1 MTTKPKKPA
10 MYFSSLEI
18 ENIKCFS
25 GKQILDLKDVKGNI
39 SPWTLILGD
48 NGIGKTTLLKC
59 LAWMTP
65 VQAPKKEQ
73 DKLMVAAKKLIDFGL
88 PIDNIMEAIGLTKAA
103 IESASK
109 REQDKLKAAVKQLIE
124 AGAPI
129 ERVMEV
135 TGLTEQE
142 IDLIPNED
150 NGLKVKIKPLM
161 DDFEE
166 NAEYEKLLRSGIDI
180 KSEIKAV
187 FSNGV
192 ELRKSPTADDLVTIG
207 MTFEKVAGEVKIIDP
222 ILGNLTDFNSPNL
235 FAYGASRH
243 MALKNFDKFE
253 LKNPIFNL
261 FSESADLYDA
271 EQLLSILDTASI
283 RKKGKGKATKLL
295 KKVKQILSDLLLF
308 IKSPDDIIIHSPL
321 NDDGSANHVLVE
333 IITPYGK
340 VALSNLSLGYQTMLA
355 WMVDLALRM
364 LWTNPDSTNP
374 LHEPAVVIVDEID
387 LHLHPKWQR
396 QIRQDLTYHFKNTQ
410 FICTA
415 HSPFMAQDSEIENL
429 CVINEIDGNVR
440 IENEPAIVQGWRI
453 GQIAT
458 SDLFGV
464 SSERSLETEAD
475 INKRREILDKEVPTV
490 KDKRELKRL
499 NKKLDDLPVK
509 ITDSKEDIRLF
520 EKLEKMSE
528 LFKSKK

>member
-1 MTTKPKKPA
+1 MTGKPKKPA
-10 MYFSSLEI
+10 MYFSSLAI

-25 GKQILDLKDVKGNI
+25 ERQVLDLKDSNGRI

-65 VQAPKKEQ
+65 VEAPKKEEE
-73 DKLMVAAKKLIDFGL
+73 KLMVAAKKLI
-88 PIDNIMEAIGLTKAA
+88 KAG
-103 IESASK
+103 IPMN
-109 REQDKLKAAVKQLIE
+109 Q
-124 AGAPI
+124 
-129 ERVMEV
+129 V
-135 TGLTEQE
+135 TDATGFTEEE
-142 IDLIPNED
+142 INLIPNVED
-150 NGLKVKIKPLM
+150 DLKVKIKPLM

-166 NAEYEKLLRSGIDI
+166 NAEYEKLLRLGNDV

-192 ELRKSPTADDLVTIG
+192 DLRKSPNDDDLVTIG
-207 MTFEKVAGEVKIIDP
+207 MTFEKVAGKLKTVEPII
-222 ILGNLTDFNSPNL
+222 GNLTEFNSPNL

-261 FSESADLYDA
+261 FSDSSDLYDA

-283 RKKGKGKATKLL
+283 RKKRKGKATRLL
-295 KKVKQILSDLLLF
+295 KKVKQILADLLPD
-308 IKSPDDIIIHSPL
+308 IKSPDDIIVHSPL
-321 NDDGSANHVLVE
+321 NDDGSANHILVE

-340 VALSNLSLGYQTMLA
+340 VALNNLSLGYQTMLA

-364 LWTNPDSTNP
+364 LWKNPESPNP

-396 QIRQDLTYHFKNTQ
+396 KVRQDLTYHFKNTQ

-429 CVINEIDGNVR
+429 CVINQTNGNVR
-440 IENEPAIVQGWRI
+440 IENEPAIVRGWRI

-464 SSERSLETEAD
+464 SSERSLEMEAD
-475 INKRREILDKEVPTV
+475 INKRRTILDKDVRTD
-490 KDKRELKRL
+490 KDERELKKL
-499 NKKLDDLPVK
+499 DKKLAEIPVK
-509 ITDSKEDIRLF
+509 ITDSKEDLRLF

>member
-25 GKQILDLKDVKGNI
+25 GRQTLDLKDSNGNI

-65 VQAPKKEQ
+65 VQAPKKEAE
-73 DKLMVAAKKLIDFGL
+73 KLMVAARKLIQAGVSMAQVTD
-88 PIDNIMEAIGLTKAA
+88 ATGLTKEA
-103 IESASK
+103 IE
-109 REQDKLKAAVKQLIE
+109 
-124 AGAPI
+124 
-129 ERVMEV
+129 
-135 TGLTEQE
+135 LTP
-142 IDLIPNED
+142 DED
-150 NGLKVKIKPLM
+150 DDLKVKIKPLM

-166 NAEYEKLLRSGIDI
+166 NAEYEKLLRLGADV

-192 ELRKSPTADDLVTIG
+192 ELRKSPTEDALVTIG
-207 MTFEKVAGEVKIIDP
+207 MTFEKVAGEVETIDP
-222 ILGNLTDFNSPNL
+222 IIGNLTEFNSPNL

-261 FSESADLYDA
+261 FSDSSDLYDA

-283 RKKGKGKATKLL
+283 RKNRKGKATKLL
-295 KKVKQILSDLLLF
+295 KKVKQILSDLLPD

-364 LWTNPDSTNP
+364 LWRNPDSTNP
-374 LHEPAVVIVDEID
+374 LHEPAVVIVDEVD

-396 QIRQDLTYHFKNTQ
+396 QLRQDLTYHFKNTQ

-429 CVINEIDGNVR
+429 CVINQTDGNVR
-440 IENEPAIVQGWRI
+440 IENEPAIVKGWRI

-464 SSERSLETEAD
+464 SSERSIETESD
-475 INKRREILDKEVPTV
+475 INKRREILDKEVRTE
-490 KDKRELKRL
+490 KDERELKKL
-499 NKKLDDLPVK
+499 NKKLEELPVK
-509 ITDSKEDIRLF
+509 ITDSKEDLRLF

>member
-1 MTTKPKKPA
+1 MSSKPKKPA

-18 ENIKCFS
+18 ENIKCFT
-25 GKQILDLKDVKGNI
+25 GKQLLDLKDSNGNI
-39 SPWTLILGD
+39 SPWTLILGN

-65 VQAPKKEQ
+65 VQAPKKEAE
-73 DKLMVAAKKLIDFGL
+73 KLMVAAEKLIKAGVSIEVVVD
-88 PIDNIMEAIGLTKAA
+88 ATGLTK
-103 IESASK
+103 ESINSISNNDDDSK
-109 REQDKLKAAVKQLIE
+109 R
-124 AGAPI
+124 
-129 ERVMEV
+129 
-135 TGLTEQE
+135 
-142 IDLIPNED
+142 
-150 NGLKVKIKPLM
+150 VKIKPLM

-166 NAEYEKLLRSGIDI
+166 NAEYEKVLRFEKDV

-192 ELRKSPTADDLVTIG
+192 ELRKSPTDNELVTIG
-207 MTFEKVAGEVKIIDP
+207 MTFEKVAGELKTIDP
-222 ILGNLTDFNSPNL
+222 IIGNLAEFNSPNL

-261 FSESADLYDA
+261 FSDSSDLYDA

-283 RKKGKGKATKLL
+283 RKNRKGKATKLL
-295 KKVKQILSDLLLF
+295 KKVKQILSDLLPD

-364 LWTNPDSTNP
+364 LWRNPDSPNP
-374 LHEPAVVIVDEID
+374 LHEPAIVIVDEVD
-387 LHLHPKWQR
+387 LHLHPTWQR
-396 QIRQDLTYHFKNTQ
+396 QLRQDLTYHFRNTQ

-429 CVINEIDGNVR
+429 CVINQTDGKVR
-440 IENEPAIVQGWRI
+440 IENEPAIVKGWRI

-464 SSERSLETEAD
+464 SSERSLDIEAE
-475 INKRREILDKEVPTV
+475 INKRREILDKDVRTE
-490 KDKRELKRL
+490 KDKRDLKIL
-499 NKKLDDLPVK
+499 DKKLAEIPIK
-509 ITDSKEDIRLF
+509 ITDNKEDLRLF

-528 LFKSKK
+528 LFKSK